1 MKREDY
7 LKDKEVRA
15 FLDWAKSLV
24 TGELRLDHRWTDGHG
39 HSEEFGTL
47 LDGYHS
53 YEWGGMSYTKT
64 VEHLGKLSRRMR
76 DAGVENEPRAFH
88 TAAVE
93 VLKWGRASPDNV
105 QRLESLGEEALP
117 LLRLNARLLDPAKA
131 DLFRV
136 WAVHPMNS
144 GFSKIY
150 SLMLESF
157 PIYDSRVACALGSL
171 VRWFCHEEGH
181 PAVPKLLDFG
191 MPPNR
196 GGQKKKDRAVPGFAK
211 IGYGGTSV
219 HAESNV
225 MAAWVLGE
233 LSKHGEFGKLRDQR
247 QFALQSAMFM
257 VGYEP
262 LATPKLTASSR

>member
-1 MKREDY
+1 MAGRFSDSLKREDY

-15 FLDWAKSLV
+15 FLDWAKLLV

-64 VEHLGKLSRRMR
+64 VEHLGELSRRMR
-76 DAGVENEPRAFH
+76 DAGDENEPRAFH

-105 QRLESLGEEALP
+105 QRLEALGEEALP

-144 GFSKIY
+144 GFSKSI
-150 SLMLESF
+150 
-157 PIYDSRVACALGSL
+157 P
-171 VRWFCHEEGH
+171 
-181 PAVPKLLDFG
+181 
-191 MPPNR
+191 
-196 GGQKKKDRAVPGFAK
+196 
-211 IGYGGTSV
+211 
-219 HAESNV
+219 
-225 MAAWVLGE
+225 
-233 LSKHGEFGKLRDQR
+233 
-247 QFALQSAMFM
+247 
-257 VGYEP
+257 
-262 LATPKLTASSR
+262 